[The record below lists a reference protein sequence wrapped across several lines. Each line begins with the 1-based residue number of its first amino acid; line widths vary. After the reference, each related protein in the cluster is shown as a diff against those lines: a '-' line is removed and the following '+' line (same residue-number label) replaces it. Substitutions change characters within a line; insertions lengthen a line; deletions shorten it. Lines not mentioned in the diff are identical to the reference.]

1 MRKLWLVA
9 KREYLRRV
17 KEKSFLFAALGLPLL
32 MLVIGAISAAVA
44 VGRTDDRPVGYVD
57 RAGVLVAEVLPILG
71 EEEQGFTE
79 LRAYPD
85 ELAARDALVDGEIQA
100 YYVLPEDYLTSKAV
114 TVYYSDR
121 SPREG
126 ASGDFRDFVRRS
138 LIAHQEPEVRDRLTT
153 GLDLVIRSSTGQ
165 REVSDNNAFALLLPL
180 FAAFFMFFSIPTAG
194 GYLLQAVTEEKENR
208 TMEIVATSVSPVQ
221 LMGGKALGLMG
232 VSLTQNL
239 VWIGALIVG
248 VVIGAQFVAPLR
260 GIRMPWEMVG
270 LALLYYI
277 PTFAVIAGV
286 MTAIGAAVT
295 ELQQGQQISGIINM
309 IFMIPIFFIA
319 IILSNPNSP
328 FMVALTLFPSTAFL
342 TIMLRTALSS
352 VPLWQLVVSWV
363 VLIGTAAGS
372 IWVASK
378 VFRMGMLRYGQ
389 RLSLGQI
396 LGGLRNPRAVL
407 QKETVDH
414 A

>member
-1 MRKLWLVA
+1 
-9 KREYLRRV
+9 
-17 KEKSFLFAALGLPLL
+17 

-194 GYLLQAVTEEKENR
+194 GYLLQA
-208 TMEIVATSVSPVQ
+208 
-221 LMGGKALGLMG
+221 
-232 VSLTQNL
+232 
-239 VWIGALIVG
+239 
-248 VVIGAQFVAPLR
+248 
-260 GIRMPWEMVG
+260 
-270 LALLYYI
+270 
-277 PTFAVIAGV
+277 
-286 MTAIGAAVT
+286 
-295 ELQQGQQISGIINM
+295 
-309 IFMIPIFFIA
+309 
-319 IILSNPNSP
+319 
-328 FMVALTLFPSTAFL
+328 
-342 TIMLRTALSS
+342 SS
-352 VPLWQLVVSWV
+352 RQ
-363 VLIGTAAGS
+363 
-372 IWVASK
+372 
-378 VFRMGMLRYGQ
+378 
-389 RLSLGQI
+389 
-396 LGGLRNPRAVL
+396 
-407 QKETVDH
+407 
-414 A
+414 